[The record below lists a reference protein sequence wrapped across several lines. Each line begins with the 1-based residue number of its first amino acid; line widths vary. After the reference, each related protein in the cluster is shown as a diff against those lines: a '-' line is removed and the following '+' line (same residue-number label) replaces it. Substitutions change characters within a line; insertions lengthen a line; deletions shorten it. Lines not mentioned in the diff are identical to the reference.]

1 MESICA
7 SSAEPVLILA
17 MPKAQVLKVLQANLT
32 NTTTNSV
39 LALGTNWIYRSAKLF
54 SYNFKNTWTITDIE
68 REKNSDTGIYLIIY
82 FQQFFEF

>member
-39 LALGTNWIYRSAKLF
+39 LALGTNWISLTTNLTEMELQKC
-54 SYNFKNTWTITDIE
+54 KTIF
-68 REKNSDTGIYLIIY
+68 L
-82 FQQFFEF
+82 QF